1 MKVNLLN
8 DDQMSKV
15 PHQDKDNDNN
25 VMSFGDTLS
34 GGNDDFYFQQPPP
47 HSEEYKHPR
56 KFRFWIFFILL
67 LLFLLIGAFISNP
80 QGTKN
85 FFAAIGNRTA
95 EVWRNIFSTSQTSSQ
110 LPDSR
115 EKSFMEKDDEEKE
128 DEDSEEPVQEQRTI
142 TVEKPVVKEIVKETT
157 EENVLKSPQL
167 YENIRDE
174 LAVTKRNIDAAEFV
188 WAKIPGGMILD
199 RLSLSE
205 NEMSLSVGSRYPML
219 IESYSEIIEDHSLFN
234 SVLSKEPDMADGM
247 TTVRLISKLEAFK
260 KEDRPERIWD
270 LDVEWFDDYLDQVA
284 ERADVNITQ
293 EITGTRTLDEAVL
306 KHDIHL
312 TVSGSR
318 SSMMLFFR
326 ELKDIPAAYSIRKIT
341 SNYYPG
347 DEFNLLELD
356 LAYYERK

>member
-15 PHQDKDNDNN
+15 PHQDKDNN
-25 VMSFGDTLS
+25 VMSFGDALS

-47 HSEEYKHPR
+47 HSEEYKRPR
-56 KFRFWIFFILL
+56 KFRFWLFFILL

-95 EVWRNIFSTSQTSSQ
+95 EVWKNIFSTSQTSLQ
-110 LPDSR
+110 VPDSR
-115 EKSFMEKDDEEKE
+115 EMSFMQKDDEEKK
-128 DEDSEEPVQEQRTI
+128 DEDREEPVQEQRII
-142 TVEKPVVKEIVKETT
+142 TVEKPVVKEIVKVTT
-157 EENVLKSPQL
+157 EEKVLKSPQL

-199 RLSLSE
+199 RLNLSE
-205 NEMSLSVGSRYPML
+205 NEMSLSVRSRYPML
-219 IESYSEIIEDHSLFN
+219 IESYSEIVENHNIFN
-234 SVLSKEPDMADGM
+234 SVLSEEPGTAEEM
-247 TTVRLISKLEAFK
+247 TTIRLIGELEAFK

-284 ERADVNITQ
+284 ERADANITQ
-293 EITGTRTLDEAVL
+293 EITGTRTLNDAVL
-306 KHDIHL
+306 QHDIHL

-318 SSMMLFFR
+318 SSMMLFFQ
-326 ELKDIPAAYSIRKIT
+326 EIKDVPAAYTIRTIT

-347 DEFNLLELD
+347 DELNILELD